1 LKSKQLAKIVFLAQG
16 AGAIFYAV
24 FLASYALALPS
35 NQVLHDQPVF
45 KIPISIFGAIFIVS
59 TVVLLLFS
67 FIAKPEEETLQV
79 S

>member
-1 LKSKQLAKIVFLAQG
+1 VFLAQG

-35 NQVLHDQPVF
+35 NEVLHDLPVF

-59 TVVLLLFS
+59 TVVLLLLS
-67 FIAKPEEETLQV
+67 FRAKPEE
-79 S
+79 